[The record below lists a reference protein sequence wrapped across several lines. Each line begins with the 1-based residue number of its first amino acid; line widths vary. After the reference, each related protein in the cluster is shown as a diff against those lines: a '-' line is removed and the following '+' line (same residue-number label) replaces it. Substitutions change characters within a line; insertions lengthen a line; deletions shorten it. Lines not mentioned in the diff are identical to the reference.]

1 MKPNVLLAYDP
12 GLGLQH
18 PIMSMS
24 GGRGGRLES
33 ERENTF
39 GDGKRGTGVPPA
51 DIGDGGGG
59 VTEGAYL
66 RLLLPEHSCTV
77 HYDKEHYGPVSG
89 GGEAYMVMGDQA
101 VVGSGR
107 LGLGGDVDDGLGGK
121 TDGQGEV
128 DGQDG
133 DKDRLNW
140 WGVYCSKRNLKGGA

>member
-1 MKPNVLLAYDP
+1 
-12 GLGLQH
+12 
-18 PIMSMS
+18 MSIP

-39 GDGKRGTGVPPA
+39 GEGERGTGVSPA
-51 DIGDGGGG
+51 VRGDGGGG

-107 LGLGGDVDDGLGGK
+107 LGLGGDADGGSGGG
-121 TDGQGEV
+121 T
-128 DGQDG
+128 
-133 DKDRLNW
+133 
-140 WGVYCSKRNLKGGA
+140 

>member
-107 LGLGGDVDDGLGGK
+107 PGFGWYVYGSSEGG
-121 TDGQGEV
+121 TDGGV
-128 DGQDG
+128 TGDGQDREGEG
-133 DKDRLNW
+133 DE
-140 WGVYCSKRNLKGGA
+140 

>member
-66 RLLLPEHSCTV
+66 CLLPPEHSCTV
-77 HYDKEHYGPVSG
+77 HYDKDHYGPVYG
-89 GGEAYMVMGDQA
+89 GREAYKVMGDQA

-107 LGLGGDVDDGLGGK
+107 LGLGGNMDRRLEGITGGGGGVGGRH
-121 TDGQGEV
+121 TGQI
-128 DGQDG
+128 QI
-133 DKDRLNW
+133 LMTN
-140 WGVYCSKRNLKGGA
+140 